1 MGFYRRVDEDKP
13 EVNAELKMSRK
24 VFKEYRQGEGFVLP
38 PYLDDMIEEGHLVR
52 VVNRIIEG
60 LDLTEITK
68 MYQGGGAPAYHPVM
82 MLKVL
87 VYAYMDGIYT
97 SRKIEKA
104 VKENVVYMWL
114 ASRQEPDFRT
124 INNFRLKLKDKIED
138 IFRQVVISCFDLGL
152 IGFKNIFVDG
162 TKVEANSNRHKMVWK
177 KNVVRMKERMEE
189 KIDAI
194 LEEIERL
201 NEEEKRLYGEKNL
214 PEVGEG
220 KSINSK
226 ETQEKIKETIEK
238 INRNL
243 MKKKESLNK
252 RLKETEERKEK
263 YEKAEEAMGKR
274 NSYSKMDQDA
284 TAMQT
289 KEGVIKPCYNSMIA
303 TENQIIV
310 NYEVEQNASDGSCF
324 KKLMEG
330 IERLYR
336 KKVERV
342 CGDSAF
348 GNTENYEYCEKK
360 NIEAFLK
367 YGMYHAKNRKEFKEN
382 KFRKDNFA
390 YNKDTDTYIC
400 PNGERLEFIEE
411 REEETA
417 TGYKN
422 KIKIYQCKNCQKCQ
436 YKNECTKGT
445 RRSIQINEK
454 LEKYKAEAEERL
466 KSPEGKILRKQ
477 RGVDVETP
485 FGDIKHNN
493 KYRRF
498 LLRGKKK
505 VEIEMGLLATG
516 HNLKK
521 IALHLLRVTDPN
533 KGKSIIKN
541 IKCQLNNLQKS
552 LDFLFRQISPTLL
565 HLFH

>member
-1 MGFYRRVDEDKP
+1 
-13 EVNAELKMSRK
+13 
-24 VFKEYRQGEGFVLP
+24 
-38 PYLDDMIEEGHLVR
+38 
-52 VVNRIIEG
+52 
-60 LDLTEITK
+60 
-68 MYQGGGAPAYHPVM
+68 
-82 MLKVL
+82 
-87 VYAYMDGIYT
+87 
-97 SRKIEKA
+97 
-104 VKENVVYMWL
+104 
-114 ASRQEPDFRT
+114 
-124 INNFRLKLKDKIED
+124 
-138 IFRQVVISCFDLGL
+138 
-152 IGFKNIFVDG
+152 
-162 TKVEANSNRHKMVWK
+162 
-177 KNVVRMKERMEE
+177 
-189 KIDAI
+189 
-194 LEEIERL
+194 
-201 NEEEKRLYGEKNL
+201 
-214 PEVGEG
+214 
-220 KSINSK
+220 
-226 ETQEKIKETIEK
+226 
-238 INRNL
+238 
-243 MKKKESLNK
+243 
-252 RLKETEERKEK
+252 
-263 YEKAEEAMGKR
+263 
-274 NSYSKMDQDA
+274 
-284 TAMQT
+284 
-289 KEGVIKPCYNSMIA
+289 
-303 TENQIIV
+303 
-310 NYEVEQNASDGSCF
+310 
-324 KKLMEG
+324 
-330 IERLYR
+330 
-336 KKVERV
+336 
-342 CGDSAF
+342 
-348 GNTENYEYCEKK
+348 
-360 NIEAFLK
+360 
-367 YGMYHAKNRKEFKEN
+367 MYHAKNRKEFKEN

-533 KGKSIIKN
+533 KGKSIIKT

-565 HLFH
+565 HPFH